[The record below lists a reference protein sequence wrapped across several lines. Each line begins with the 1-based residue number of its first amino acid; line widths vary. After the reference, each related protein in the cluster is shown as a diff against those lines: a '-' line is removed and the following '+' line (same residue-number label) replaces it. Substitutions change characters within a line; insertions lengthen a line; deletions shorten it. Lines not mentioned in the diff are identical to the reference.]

1 MIRMPSSFLV
11 QGGSLSHGRFLAF
24 RGTKEGQSVFAP
36 NVSLVTWI
44 QSNQH
49 IKMASLGVAYFA
61 CAKSLQLCLILCNP
75 MDYSSPGSSV
85 HGILQ
90 ARILERG
97 AIPFSRGSPPP
108 MDRTQVFCIA
118 GKFFSVWATRKPLSS
133 KLIICKMFPMTSIFE
148 NIHQQTIMHRF
159 RKEYLAKGTP

>member
-36 NVSLVTWI
+36 NVSLVTLI

-61 CAKSLQLCLILCNP
+61 CAKSLQL
-75 MDYSSPGSSV
+75 DRKSV
-85 HGILQ
+85 
-90 ARILERG
+90 
-97 AIPFSRGSPPP
+97 
-108 MDRTQVFCIA
+108 V
-118 GKFFSVWATRKPLSS
+118 
-133 KLIICKMFPMTSIFE
+133 
-148 NIHQQTIMHRF
+148 
-159 RKEYLAKGTP
+159 